1 MHLIDEYTQKQLETA
16 HQTFLSIGYIRAPA
30 VYMLGTV
37 IGLAL
42 RDYCANSAE
51 KGWAEK
57 DPSLEDVFDG
67 MQSMARQLVRQGEW
81 PRPIYQATIPIGL
94 GTFTD
99 NVFATNKRPEH
110 LR

>member
-1 MHLIDEYTQKQLETA
+1 MQLIDEYTQKQLETA

-57 DPSLEDVFDG
+57 DPSLEDVFES

-81 PRPIYQATIPIGL
+81 PRPFYI
-94 GTFTD
+94 D
-99 NVFATNKRPEH
+99 N
-110 LR
+110 